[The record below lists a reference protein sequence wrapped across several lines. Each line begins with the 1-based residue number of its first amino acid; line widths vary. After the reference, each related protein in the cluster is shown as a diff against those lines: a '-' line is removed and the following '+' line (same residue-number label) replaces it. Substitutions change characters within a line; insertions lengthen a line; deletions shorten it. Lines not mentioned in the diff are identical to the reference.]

1 MRVMK
6 TIIFGAGAILSVIVL
21 LAAPSLA
28 QAPSPRQRLGT
39 EFGISAFERECTKCH
54 GNAAVERAPT
64 PAAIRQMPPER
75 IYAALTTG
83 VMKTQAA
90 NLTDEQKRRLAEY
103 MGGRPLGSAALGDAS
118 QMPNHCTSDLALP
131 DPAKSPEWNGWG
143 VDVHNTRFQD
153 AKAAG
158 ITAEQVPNLKL
169 KWAFGFPLGVSAFG
183 QPSVAA
189 GRVFVG
195 SDIGYLYSLDMHTG
209 CVYWSYQTKAAVRTA
224 VAIGRVRSGGS
235 TRYAVYAGDMQANVY
250 AIDAQSGALLWTT
263 KAEDHF
269 SARITAAP
277 TLYQGRLYVPVSTS
291 EGFSASTLDY
301 PCCTFR
307 GSVVA
312 LDAATGARIWKAYT
326 ISEPK
331 PTKKNSIGTQLYA
344 PSGVAVWNSP
354 TVDAKRRT
362 IYFGTGDSAT
372 EPAPDTSDSIL
383 AVDLDTG
390 KLKWHFQAEPN
401 DATLGGCFAKK
412 TENCPDNP
420 GPDWDFGA
428 SPVLKTLAGGRD
440 LLLAPNKSG
449 IVFALD
455 PDRKGAVVWKTDIAE
470 KAGTRNT
477 NLVWGGAADQRNFY
491 VGLTTGAIAA
501 LQIATGEKLWT
512 TRLAEPGSRVSYA
525 AASSAIPGVV
535 FIGGTDGKIH
545 ALSTANGRDLWSYE
559 TAHDFTT
566 VNQVPAHGG
575 SIGSIG
581 PTIAGG
587 MLFIGSGYSVTAGIP
602 GNVLLAFAPE

>member
-1 MRVMK
+1 MHVMK
-6 TIIFGAGAILSVIVL
+6 TIIFSASAFLWLGAVGAI
-21 LAAPSLA
+21 A
-28 QAPSPRQRLGT
+28 QAPPTPQRLGT
-39 EFGISAFERECTKCH
+39 EFGISVFERECTKCH
-54 GNAAVERAPT
+54 GNAAVERAPS

-75 IYAALTTG
+75 IYAALTSG
-83 VMKTQAA
+83 VMRTQAV

-118 QMPNHCTSDLALP
+118 QMPNHCEGGATLS
-131 DPAKSPEWNGWG
+131 DPAKSPAWNGWG
-143 VDVHNTRFQD
+143 VDVHNTRFQS
-153 AKAAG
+153 AEAAG
-158 ITAEQVPNLKL
+158 ITAAEIPGLKL

-195 SDIGYLYSLDMHTG
+195 SDIGYVYSLDMRTG
-209 CVYWSYQTKAAVRTA
+209 CVHWSYKTNAAVRTA
-224 VAIGRVRSGGS
+224 ITIGPTGSGKTS
-235 TRYAVYAGDMQANVY
+235 RYAVYLGDMQANVY
-250 AIDAQSGALLWTT
+250 ALDAASGQLLWT
-263 KAEDHF
+263 KRVEDHF

-277 TLYQGRLYVPVSTS
+277 TLYEGRLYVPVSTS

-312 LDAATGARIWKAYT
+312 LNAETGEQIWKAYT
-326 ISEPK
+326 IPEPK
-331 PTKKNSIGTQLYA
+331 PVKKNSIGTQLWA

-383 AVDLDTG
+383 AVDMDSG
-390 KLKWHFQAEPN
+390 EVRWHFQAEPN
-401 DATLGGCFAKK
+401 DATLGGCFGKK

-428 SPVLKTLAGGRD
+428 SPILETLPSGRD

-455 PDRKGAVVWKTDIAE
+455 PDRKGAVMWKTNLAE
-470 KAGTRNT
+470 KQGTRNT
-477 NLVWGGAADQRNFY
+477 NLIWGGSADQQNLY
-491 VGLTTGAIAA
+491 VGLVTGAITAI
-501 LQIATGEKLWT
+501 QIATGEKLWT
-512 TRLAEPGSRVSYA
+512 TRLAQPGSRISYA
-525 AASSAIPGVV
+525 AANSAIPGAV
-535 FIGGTDGKIH
+535 FIGGTDGKMH
-545 ALSTANGRDLWSYE
+545 ALATSDGHELWSYD
-559 TAHDFTT
+559 TARDFTT

-587 MLFIGSGYSVTAGIP
+587 MVFIGSGYSVVSGIP
-602 GNVLLAFAPE
+602 GNVLLAFAAQ

>member
-1 MRVMK
+1 MR
-6 TIIFGAGAILSVIVL
+6 IIIGSVSVLSLIFALAGMAQD
-21 LAAPSLA
+21 PS
-28 QAPSPRQRLGT
+28 QKQRLGT

-54 GNAAVERAPT
+54 GNAAVERAPS

-83 VMKTQAA
+83 VMQTQAA
-90 NLTDEQKRRLAEY
+90 KLSDEQKRRLAEY

-118 QMPNHCTSDLALP
+118 QMPNHCPGDVTLP
-131 DPAKSPEWNGWG
+131 DPAKSPAWNGWG

-153 AKAAG
+153 AEAAG
-158 ITAEQVPNLKL
+158 ITPAQIPSLKL

-195 SDIGYLYSLDMHTG
+195 SDIGYVYSLDMHTG

-224 VAIGRVRSGGS
+224 ATIGRTGAGNSS
-235 TRYAVYAGDMQANVY
+235 RYAVYVADMQANVY
-250 AIDAQSGALLWTT
+250 ALDAATGALLWT
-263 KAEDHF
+263 KRVEDHF

-291 EGFSASTLDY
+291 EGFSASVLDY

-312 LDAATGARIWKAYT
+312 LNAQTGDQVWKAYT
-326 ISEPK
+326 IPEPK

-354 TVDAKRRT
+354 TVDAKRHA
-362 IYFGTGDSAT
+362 IYFGDGDSAT
-372 EPAPDTSDSIL
+372 EPAPETSDSIL
-383 AVDLDTG
+383 AVDMDSG
-390 KLKWHFQAEPN
+390 KLLWHFQAEPN
-401 DATLGGCFAKK
+401 DATLGGCFGKVK

-428 SPVLKTLAGGRD
+428 SPILKTVGGRD

-449 IVFALD
+449 IIFALD
-455 PDRKGAVVWKTDIAE
+455 PDRKGAVVWKTDVSE
-470 KAGTRNT
+470 KRGTRKT
-477 NLVWGGAADQRNFY
+477 NLIWGGAADRQNLY
-491 VGLTTGAIAA
+491 VGLVTGSITAVQ
-501 LQIATGEKLWT
+501 LATGEQVWT
-512 TRLAEPGSRVSYA
+512 TRLTPSGSRESYA
-525 AASSAIPGVV
+525 AASSAIPGAV
-535 FIGGTDGKIH
+535 FIGGTDGKVH
-545 ALSTANGRDLWSYE
+545 ALASADGKELWSFD
-559 TAHDFTT
+559 TARDFTT

-587 MLFIGSGYSVTAGIP
+587 MVFIGSGYSVVSGIP
-602 GNVLLAFAPE
+602 GNVLLAFAPQ

>member
-1 MRVMK
+1 MK
-6 TIIFGAGAILSVIVL
+6 TPTYTATL
-21 LAAPSLA
+21 LALLWTTHGLA
-28 QAPSPRQRLGT
+28 QPPSTPQRLGT

-54 GNAAVERAPT
+54 GNAAVERAPL

-103 MGGRPLGSAALGDAS
+103 MGGRPLGSAALGDAA
-118 QMPNHCTSDLALP
+118 QMPNHCPANSAPLDLSKG
-131 DPAKSPEWNGWG
+131 PAWNGWG
-143 VDVHNTRFQD
+143 VDAHNTRFQD
-153 AKAAG
+153 SQAAG
-158 ITAEQVPNLKL
+158 LTTAQIPNLKL

-195 SDIGYLYSLDMHTG
+195 SDIGYVYALDAQTG
-209 CVYWSYQTKAAVRTA
+209 CVYWSYQAKAAVRTA
-224 VAIGRVRSGGS
+224 ITIGK
-235 TRYAVYAGDMQANVY
+235 TAVYFGDMQANMY
-250 AIDAQSGALLWTT
+250 AVNAASGALLWT
-263 KAEDHF
+263 KHIEDHF

-277 TLYQGRLYVPVSTS
+277 TLYEGRLYVPVSTS

-312 LDAATGARIWKAYT
+312 LNAATGDQVWKTYT
-326 ISEPK
+326 IPEPK
-331 PTKKNSIGTQLYA
+331 PTKKNSIGTQLFA

-354 TVDAKRRT
+354 TVDAKRHV

-372 EPAPDTSDSIL
+372 EPAPETSDSIL
-383 AVDLDTG
+383 AVDMDSG
-390 KLKWHFQAEPN
+390 KVRWHFQAEPN
-401 DATLGGCFAKK
+401 DATLGGCFGKK

-428 SPVLKTLAGGRD
+428 SPILKTLPGGRE

-449 IVFALD
+449 VVFALD
-455 PDRKGAVVWKTDIAE
+455 PDHKGAVVWKTDLSE
-470 KAGTRNT
+470 KKGKRNT
-477 NLVWGGAADQRNFY
+477 NLVWGGSVDQQNIY
-491 VGLTTGAIAA
+491 VGLVTGSITAVQ
-501 LQIATGEKLWT
+501 LATGEKVWNTHLAQPG
-512 TRLAEPGSRVSYA
+512 TRDSYA
-525 AASSAIPGVV
+525 AANSAIPGAI
-535 FIGGTDGKIH
+535 FIGGMDGKIH
-545 ALSTANGRDLWSYE
+545 ALASSDGHELWSFE
-559 TAHDFTT
+559 TARDFTT

-575 SIGSIG
+575 SIGSAG
-581 PTIAGG
+581 PTIVGG
-587 MLFIGSGYSVTAGIP
+587 MVFIGSGYSVTSGIP
-602 GNVLLAFAPE
+602 GNVLLAFAPQ